1 MKLYIENEQSL
12 TYSKTDSPKFN
23 RRDDWYS
30 KKVII
35 DGKEI
40 KVYYSYKYQCP
51 PVSDANIL
59 GISGRGYYLYFQLDS
74 QWYKMDAFQEFHYL
88 GKHCLDVIDYIDQ
101 KGTFT
106 TKRMNKRLDGV
117 ELSDIAQI
125 ELLSKSLRNIMKNI
139 NKYNPYI
146 EVRVQE
152 SKLFLVNKSQ
162 GDYIIKDRSRS

>member
-1 MKLYIENEQSL
+1 MKLDIENEQSL

-23 RRDDWYS
+23 SRDDWYS
-30 KKVII
+30 KKAII

-40 KVYYSYKYQCP
+40 EVHCSHKYRFN
-51 PVSDANIL
+51 SAL
-59 GISGRGYYLYFQLDS
+59 EGYYLYFQLDS

-88 GKHCLDVIDYIDQ
+88 GKHCLEVMDYINQ

-125 ELLSKSLRNIMKNI
+125 ELLSKSLGNIMKNV

-152 SKLFLVNKSQ
+152 SKLFLVNNSQ